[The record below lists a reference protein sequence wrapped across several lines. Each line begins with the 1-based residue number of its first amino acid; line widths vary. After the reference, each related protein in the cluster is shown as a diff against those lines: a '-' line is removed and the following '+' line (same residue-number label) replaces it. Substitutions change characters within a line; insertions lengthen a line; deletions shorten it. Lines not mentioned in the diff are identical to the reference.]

1 LKLNYPI
8 KFTPILKERIWGGD
22 KLAKLYGK
30 KESNK
35 PIGESWE
42 ISTVPGNISVVENGP
57 LEGQNLQ
64 DLIKTY
70 KAELLGEEVY
80 EKYGET
86 FPLLVKFIEAN
97 TDLSVQLHPDNQLA
111 KERHQSFG
119 KEEMWYI
126 MQTEKNSRL
135 LFGFNKQ
142 LTKESYKAYVES
154 GKLEEVLHQEK
165 VKKGAVY
172 YIPPGRVH
180 AIGAG
185 IVLAEIQQS
194 SDITYR
200 IYDWNRT
207 DTEGKSREL
216 HTDLALDAIDFSNV
230 DDYQTHYRVEK
241 EMFRNILSASYF
253 SVKILKITTKKQIL
267 TTSKDSF
274 IIYMCVKGNGYIN
287 VELMQ
292 VPIKEGETI
301 LIPAGLRKYSISPER
316 TMKLLYIK
324 AK

>member
-1 LKLNYPI
+1 MKLNYPI

-165 VKKGAVY
+165 VKKGTVY